1 MNRTVSRRISLLFIA
16 CLFLEISTFA
26 SDFSIKEYDDF
37 HRVLH
42 PLEREALPKNDFA
55 AIRSKAT
62 ELIVLGE
69 SVVKL
74 NVPAGVKSEH
84 ASEFK
89 KELENFRGT
98 LENFRSAAKSGTDDQ
113 LKSTFSAVHDSFE
126 MLAAL
131 VPANS
136 SAAKRTDRPRTVIYN
151 GAATQVAMDA
161 ESSND
166 LWITTADLKRAT
178 GFVIKPQGVCRDELC
193 FPLPKNR
200 KAAFV
205 KKQGSTQ
212 WFNLSEFARLI
223 GQPIA
228 SDHKNDVWCFGPRA
242 AEQNGYIT
250 SLEAPDFT
258 LPDMNGRQHSLKDF
272 RGKKLLL
279 ITWASW

>member
-1 MNRTVSRRISLLFIA
+1 MHRTTSRRISLLLIA

-26 SDFSIKEYDDF
+26 GD
-37 HRVLH
+37 
-42 PLEREALPKNDFA
+42 
-55 AIRSKAT
+55 
-62 ELIVLGE
+62 
-69 SVVKL
+69 
-74 NVPAGVKSEH
+74 
-84 ASEFK
+84 
-89 KELENFRGT
+89 
-98 LENFRSAAKSGTDDQ
+98 SGIT
-113 LKSTFSAVHDSFE
+113 
-126 MLAAL
+126 
-131 VPANS
+131 
-136 SAAKRTDRPRTVIYN
+136 RTVIYD
-151 GAATQVAMDA
+151 GKATQVSINA

-166 LWITTADLKRAT
+166 LWITSADLKRAT

-193 FPLPKNR
+193 FPLPKSR
-200 KAAFV
+200 KASFV
-205 KKQGSTQ
+205 KKQGSAQ

-272 RGKKLLL
+272 RGKKVLL

>member
-1 MNRTVSRRISLLFIA
+1 MWRNVGLLSIDLVGTNVIPQHHTKGGLPMNRTLSRRLSLLFIA
-16 CLFLEISTFA
+16 CLFLQISTFA
-26 SDFSIKEYDDF
+26 GDFSIKE
-37 HRVLH
+37 
-42 PLEREALPKNDFA
+42 P
-55 AIRSKAT
+55 
-62 ELIVLGE
+62 
-69 SVVKL
+69 
-74 NVPAGVKSEH
+74 
-84 ASEFK
+84 
-89 KELENFRGT
+89 
-98 LENFRSAAKSGTDDQ
+98 
-113 LKSTFSAVHDSFE
+113 KSTFSAVQDSFE
-126 MLAAL
+126 MLTAL
-131 VPANS
+131 VPASS
-136 SAAKRTDRPRTVIYN
+136 SAAKPTDRPRTVIYN
-151 GAATQVAMDA
+151 GAATQVAIDA

-272 RGKKLLL
+272 RGKKVLL